1 MIGDKE
7 DSILQQTMKR
17 LLITPDKERAQSLS
31 DVKIGNEQLSLLFD
45 TFENEATTFME
56 TLDSQISRY

>member
-17 LLITPDKERAQSLS
+17 LLITPDKERAASLS

-45 TFENEATTFME
+45 TFENETTTFME
-56 TLDSQISRY
+56 TLDSEISRY

>member
-56 TLDSQISRY
+56 TLDSEISRY

>member
-17 LLITPDKERAQSLS
+17 LLITLDKERAASLS

>member
-17 LLITPDKERAQSLS
+17 LLITPDKERASSLS

>member
-17 LLITPDKERAQSLS
+17 LLITPDKERAASLS